1 MDSLPLSHWGNP
13 QFITLDPKHRS
24 LRKCYS
30 LSQIKNTVGHCPAP
44 TISLP
49 HTHQKEDSQLLDLL
63 SWLCDSA
70 QSPLWFCSPSPGR
83 TAEIYLSV
91 IEKAD
96 VISRSWHYLGKKQVV
111 PCVSVFQKDWRM
123 VRSRLAYLGETGLS
137 FLAGTFRLRFY
148 DGENFHV
155 SDSIPASY
163 SCSILTKGSSAF
175 LTWCWCTIQRDEIA
189 SRYNFRNLSGVTWH
203 RGFPSVFL
211 VHWKWKAN
219 MLVIWSDQTVGFSHS
234 V

>member
-1 MDSLPLSHWGNP
+1 MPCPAKSLQSCLTLCDPRGCSTPGSSVHGILQARILEWVAVPSSRGSSWPRDWTLVSWRSCIVGGFFTTEPLGNP

-44 TISLP
+44 TSSLP
-49 HTHQKEDSQLLDLL
+49 HTHTHQKEDSQLLALL

-83 TAEIYLSV
+83 TAEIHLSI

-111 PCVSVFQKDWRM
+111 PCVSVFRKDWRM
-123 VRSRLAYLGETGLS
+123 VRSRLA
-137 FLAGTFRLRFY
+137 
-148 DGENFHV
+148 
-155 SDSIPASY
+155 
-163 SCSILTKGSSAF
+163 
-175 LTWCWCTIQRDEIA
+175 
-189 SRYNFRNLSGVTWH
+189 
-203 RGFPSVFL
+203 
-211 VHWKWKAN
+211 
-219 MLVIWSDQTVGFSHS
+219 
-234 V
+234 